1 MIFYINNRDGRPGPK
16 GPGMIPRIPNQ
27 KEIAFYQDCLELL
40 KYSCA
45 EEELPYEAWAQAID
59 MARRNCD
66 FFK

>member
-1 MIFYINNRDGRPGPK
+1 
-16 GPGMIPRIPNQ
+16 MIPRIPNQ

-45 EEELPYEAWAQAID
+45 EEELPYEAWAQAIN

-66 FFK
+66 FF